1 MLTQLNCP
9 QCRVPFT
16 AEVFQIVDVG
26 QMPEL
31 KRMLLSG
38 QLNVAVCPNCGFSA
52 QLGTPLLYHD
62 PAHEQF
68 LVFVPMELNLSHA
81 EQQRV
86 IGDLVQQVMNQTPPE
101 KRRGYMLQAQTI
113 LTYQTLIEKVLE
125 TEGVTPE
132 MIARQRRQ
140 GELLQKLS
148 TASRDVADILL
159 QDNASLIDETFF
171 AMLSSVLQA
180 STESQDAEQTLKLT
194 NLQARLYRETE
205 VGRQLEKRQGTLHRF
220 RQAAKKQGGLSPEL
234 LLAYVVQHQQDDAL
248 VDGLA
253 AVGQAALTYTFFSL
267 LTQEIE
273 ARENAG
279 NPTEAARLAQIRS
292 RLLEVQAAVQ
302 RESKAIMD
310 QASQV
315 LSAILTAPDRRAAVQ
330 ERLPE
335 IDEAFMYLLSS
346 TLAQAEQAGA
356 AEQAAALNE
365 VRDLILE
372 EVENQTPPEIRFL
385 ESLMQAETE
394 AAQREI
400 LAANAHLVSADLVN
414 ILRILANQTE
424 QAGDEQTTA
433 QIKKL
438 EKLVAS
444 YLQQ

>member
-9 QCRVPFT
+9 QCRVPFN
-16 AEVFQIVDVG
+16 AEIFQIVDVG

-38 QLNVAVCPNCGFSA
+38 RLNLAVCPNCGFSA

-68 LVFVPMELNLSHA
+68 LVFVPMELNLSHT

-132 MIARQRRQ
+132 MMARQRRQ

-148 TASRDVADILL
+148 TTSRDVADILL
-159 QDNASLIDETFF
+159 QDQASLIDETFF
-171 AMLSSVLQA
+171 AMLSNVLQA

-194 NLQARLYRETE
+194 NLQARLYRETA
-205 VGRQLEKRQGTLHRF
+205 VGRQLERRQGVLHRF

-234 LLAYVVQHQQDDAL
+234 LVAYVVQHQEDDAL

-267 LTQEIE
+267 LTEEIE
-273 ARENAG
+273 KRESAG
-279 NPTEAARLAQIRS
+279 NQTEAARLAQIRT

-310 QASQV
+310 QAGQV
-315 LSAILTAPDRRAAVQ
+315 LNAILTAPDRQAAVQ
-330 ERLPE
+330 EHLPE

-356 AEQAAALNE
+356 VQQVSALAE
-365 VRDLILE
+365 VRDLILT

-385 ESLMQAETE
+385 EELMQAETE

-400 LAANAHLVSADLVN
+400 LAANAHMVSPDMVN
-414 ILRILANQTE
+414 ILRVLANQTE
-424 QAGDEQTTA
+424 QTGDGQITEQ
-433 QIKKL
+433 IRKL
-438 EKLVAS
+438 EKLVAN